1 MLKAIVFDFDG
12 VLVDSEPLH
21 YRAFLEV
28 LAPAGITFDYAQY
41 LAQLVGFDDRD
52 AMRHMLERHGKPGDD
67 GEVDRLCAAKQ
78 EVFDRQL
85 ATGVAALPG
94 AVELV
99 DAAAGELPLAVASGA
114 TRRDVLQILDALGR
128 RDRFEAIVT
137 ADDVARSKPDPQSY
151 ADAVAQLSR
160 RHGELAIEPGACL
173 AIEDTTTGLA
183 SARDAGLRTL
193 AVTNTERYEALDAA
207 AERVIGS
214 LADINLA
221 TLQAWYA

>member
-28 LAPAGITFDYAQY
+28 LTPEGITFDYPEY

-52 AMRHMLERHGKPGDD
+52 AMRHMLERHGKAHGD
-67 GEVDRLCAAKQ
+67 GEVERLCLAKQ
-78 EVFDRQL
+78 RAFDNQL
-85 ATGVAALPG
+85 AGGVDALPG

-99 DAAAGELPLAVASGA
+99 DAAAAEMPIAVASGA
-114 TRRDVLQILDALGR
+114 TRADVFHMLDALGR
-128 RDRFEAIVT
+128 RDRFAAIVT
-137 ADDVARSKPDPQSY
+137 ADDVQRSKPDPQSY
-151 ADAVAQLSR
+151 ADAAA
-160 RHGELAIEPGACL
+160 ELARLHSDLAIAPGDCL

-183 SARDAGLRTL
+183 SARTAGLRTL
-193 AVTNTERYEALDAA
+193 AVTNTETYEALDTV
-207 AERVIGS
+207 AERVIAS